1 MKTSHKSDELKKKEK
16 EKMGGGVHKSGTYET
31 VIIYYTQDFFFVP
44 RLVTQTD
51 LTSFLKQHNLNLRS
65 LGISFKFHSSVL
77 PPAIGFRFISCC
89 VEMWEVAIVTYENQR
104 MLFSGMTCVYQQI
117 IDVVGS
123 DEGTAC

>member
-1 MKTSHKSDELKKKEK
+1 M
-16 EKMGGGVHKSGTYET
+16 
-31 VIIYYTQDFFFVP
+31 IIYYTQDFFFVP